1 MITTSVWIMVMF
13 TYGMNVN
20 TGPEFKTKESCE
32 LAASIITQSANER
45 SITVVGGY
53 RKPWCVRIEK

>member
-1 MITTSVWIMVMF
+1 MNTVVWIMVMF
-13 TYGMNVN
+13 TYGSNVN

-32 LAASIITQSANER
+32 VAASIITQSADER
-45 SITVVGGY
+45 SITGFGGY

>member
-1 MITTSVWIMVMF
+1 MNTVVWIMVMF
-13 TYGMNVN
+13 SYGSNVN

-32 LAASIITQSANER
+32 VAASIITQSANER
-45 SITVVGGY
+45 SNTVLGSY